1 MRLRRCAFA
10 ALGVALAAG
19 GCTVGEAPPGP
30 DGSPT
35 GPPAISDRQPWL
47 VELSEFTV
55 TYRLDAVV
63 AASDGVDL
71 EVPTGMSFR
80 PAPGADGEVAGGQT
94 LGELRVDPANEA
106 QLGGAEGTVAAS
118 RLGVLRGRTGEVVAP
133 VAGVAEIDED
143 GRRIARTGLDVVAD
157 LSPLQTLRYE
167 GMAFAGAAD
176 VETVVGQRKV
186 ECQAVW
192 LSAKDDGEDAG
203 AGSRVHCRLP
213 DNAETVAGIPAVM
226 TLASPKLTDVI
237 AVPYLFVGLDAA
249 GEDYVVNV
257 FEGDSTVERPVVVGV
272 TDGVRRVI
280 HSGINPGDELV
291 AIPQ

>member
-133 VAGVAEIDED
+133 VAGVA
-143 GRRIARTGLDVVAD
+143 
-157 LSPLQTLRYE
+157 
-167 GMAFAGAAD
+167 D

>member
-1 MRLRRCAFA
+1 
-10 ALGVALAAG
+10 
-19 GCTVGEAPPGP
+19 
-30 DGSPT
+30 
-35 GPPAISDRQPWL
+35 
-47 VELSEFTV
+47 
-55 TYRLDAVV
+55 LDAVV

-249 GEDYVVNV
+249 GEW
-257 FEGDSTVERPVVVGV
+257 
-272 TDGVRRVI
+272 
-280 HSGINPGDELV
+280 
-291 AIPQ
+291 

>member
-1 MRLRRCAFA
+1 M
-10 ALGVALAAG
+10 
-19 GCTVGEAPPGP
+19 
-30 DGSPT
+30 
-35 GPPAISDRQPWL
+35 
-47 VELSEFTV
+47 

-176 VETVVGQRKV
+176 VET
-186 ECQAVW
+186 
-192 LSAKDDGEDAG
+192 
-203 AGSRVHCRLP
+203 
-213 DNAETVAGIPAVM
+213 
-226 TLASPKLTDVI
+226 LASPKLTDVI

-257 FEGDSTVERPVVVGV
+257 VEGDSTVERPVVVGV

-280 HSGINPGDELV
+280 YSGINPGDELV